1 VSNLFFC
8 AFLAAGNAT
17 GIIVG
22 QLLGAGELE
31 KAVDEDI
38 KLIAFSAVLSA
49 AVGLVLALLAP
60 FIPLIYNTSDNVR
73 SIASNLL
80 LVVAVCMP
88 MHSFTNSCYFTLRSG
103 GKTLITFV
111 FDSLYLWVLCVPVAF
126 VLSRFT
132 GMNIL
137 PMYIIIQSL
146 DIIKCIIGYYMV
158 RSKKWVKD
166 LVNV

>member
-1 VSNLFFC
+1 M
-8 AFLAAGNAT
+8 
-17 GIIVG
+17 
-22 QLLGAGELE
+22 
-31 KAVDEDI
+31 DEDR

-49 AVGLVLALLAP
+49 AVGLVLAVLAP
-60 FIPLIYNTSDNVR
+60 VIPMIYNTSDNVR
-73 SIASNLL
+73 SIASSLL

-111 FDSLYLWVLCVPVAF
+111 FDSLYLWVLCIPVAF
-126 VLSRFT
+126 ALSRFT

-146 DIIKCIIGYYMV
+146 DIIKCVIGYYMV
-158 RSKKWVKD
+158 RSGKWVKD
-166 LVNV
+166 LVNA